1 MEKPKQSKLSKLF
14 ESRTFKIVF
23 GLVGLALAYVFISFA
38 IDSGSLLDYSI
49 ALVLLIIGVRE
60 LAGGIFNKRR

>member
-14 ESRTFKIVF
+14 ENRIFRIVF
-23 GLVGLALAYVFISFA
+23 GLVGLVLAYIFASFA
-38 IDSGSLLDYSI
+38 IDSGRLFEYAI
-49 ALVLLIIGVRE
+49 ALILMIIGVRE